1 MTEFASDI
9 RMSASE
15 RRQCCEDILEV
26 EEEEFVSVS
35 TLVRGRVK
43 LADVNQ
49 VSHLTLINSG
59 HTIPLFERKF
69 L

>member
-9 RMSASE
+9 RLSASE
-15 RRQCCEDILEV
+15 RRQGCEDILEV

-49 VSHLTLINSG
+49 VSHLTLVNSG
-59 HTIPLFERKF
+59 DTIPLFKRKF